1 MKHFSQKQSG
11 FTLIELLVVIAII
24 GLLASIILASLN
36 TARAKGRDAR
46 RLADLHSI
54 ETALALYASDNN
66 GKYPVSVGSTWSAN
80 CSQYGSYPTSGPTG
94 YIPNLAPQYIP
105 ILPLDPNPIS
115 TYGCYLYV
123 SNGIDYAVMAHT
135 TVESYTPTN
144 NPRPRP
150 LIPSQASFYFFNTPN
165 ASMW

>member
-66 GKYPVSVGSTWSAN
+66 GKYPVSVSSSYSSN
-80 CSQYGSYPTSGPTG
+80 CSSYGGYPTSGPTG
-94 YIPNLAPQYIP
+94 YIPNLAPQYMP

-115 TYGCYLYV
+115 TYGCYLYI
-123 SNGIDYAVMAHT
+123 SNGTDYAVFAHA
-135 TVESYTPTN
+135 TVETYTPAN

-150 LIPSQASFYFFNTPN
+150 AVPTQASFDFYTPGG
-165 ASMW
+165 AVW

>member
-1 MKHFSQKQSG
+1 MKYPSQKQSG

-66 GKYPVSVGSTWSAN
+66 GKYPPSPATAYTGN
-80 CSQYGSYPTSGPTG
+80 CSSFGSYPTSGPTG

-105 ILPLDPNPIS
+105 ILPLDPNPVS
-115 TYGCYLYV
+115 TYGCYIYI
-123 SNGIDYAVMAHT
+123 SNGIDYSVMAYR
-135 TVESYTPTN
+135 TVETYTPAN

-150 LIPSQASFYFFNTPN
+150 VEPALPVFAFYTPGASG
-165 ASMW
+165 W